1 MDYGLLTIMEAAG
14 LPFSWKGEK
23 DSDPEEGSG
32 SEFGGEIYGL
42 ELGNRAIN
50 YLCSFFPGEE

>member
-1 MDYGLLTIMEAAG
+1 MEAAG